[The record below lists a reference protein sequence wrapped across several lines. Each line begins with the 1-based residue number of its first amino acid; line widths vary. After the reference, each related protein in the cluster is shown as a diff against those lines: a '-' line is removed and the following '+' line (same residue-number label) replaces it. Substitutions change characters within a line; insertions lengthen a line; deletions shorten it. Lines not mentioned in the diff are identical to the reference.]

1 MDPSLRWGDVEGSGK
16 GHRPPYLIPAVRWRM
31 SAAMSILARPA
42 APSPRPN
49 ALANWLLLVAVLVF
63 AIVVVGGITRLTES
77 GLSITEW
84 KPVRGIVPPLN
95 QAEWLAE
102 FENYKRIPQYAAF
115 NLHMTLEGFKAI
127 YFWEY
132 MHRLLAR
139 GIGAVLAGVMI
150 VAWWKR
156 AIPAGYGWRMIGI
169 FALGGLQGAIGW
181 WMVYSGLS
189 VRTEVSHIRLATHL
203 IAALLIF
210 SALVW
215 TVLDLRRLARDPD
228 ARPARPTALAIA
240 AVLILAVQIMLGAF
254 VAGLRAGYAF
264 ATWPKMGDEWFPAG
278 GWNVAQGL
286 ANLHENPIVVQFVH
300 RWWAWAAAIAALAV
314 ARAAR
319 KRGAVGP
326 VHAVATLIVVQIALG
341 IATLLTGV
349 DIAVAVAHQAVA
361 VLLLAALLWAG
372 HGLDKPKVS

>member
-1 MDPSLRWGDVEGSGK
+1 M
-16 GHRPPYLIPAVRWRM
+16 IPAAGWRM
-31 SAAMSILARPA
+31 SAAMSILSRPA
-42 APSPRPN
+42 VPSPRPS

-63 AIVVVGGITRLTES
+63 TIVVVGGITRLTES

-84 KPVRGIVPPLN
+84 KPVRGIIPPLN
-95 QAEWLAE
+95 QAEWQAE
-102 FENYKRIPQYAAF
+102 FENYKRIPQYTAF
-115 NLHMTLEGFKAI
+115 NLQMTLEGFKEI

-139 GIGAVLAGVMI
+139 AIGVVLAGVML

-156 AIPAGYGWRMIGI
+156 AIPAGYGWRMVGI
-169 FALGGLQGAIGW
+169 FALGGLQGVIGW

-210 SALVW
+210 SALFW
-215 TVLDLRRLARDPD
+215 TVLDLRRLARDPGSP
-228 ARPARPTALAIA
+228 PARPTALAVV

-264 ATWPKMGDEWFPAG
+264 ATWPKMGEEWFPTG
-278 GWNVAQGL
+278 GWTVSQGL
-286 ANLHENPIVVQFVH
+286 ANLHDNPIVVQFVH
-300 RWWAWAAAIAALAV
+300 RWWAWVAAIAALAV
-314 ARAAR
+314 AHAAR
-319 KRGAVGP
+319 KRGQVGP
-326 VHAVATLIVVQIALG
+326 VHAVATLIVVQIGLG
-341 IATLLTGV
+341 VATLLTGV
-349 DIAVAVAHQAVA
+349 DIVIAIAHQAVA

-372 HGLDKPKVS
+372 HGLDRSRVS